1 MFPAPTGKDN
11 VTLRKLSV
19 PEVPTMLL
27 RVTADWMTGT
37 DVNTDEVVP
46 PHVYVYAGAT
56 PASVQA
62 TEHLS
67 IAICRPLVVSVF
79 KSDD

>member
-19 PEVPTMLL
+19 PEVPTMLFS
-27 RVTADWMTGT
+27 VTAAWMTGT

-46 PHVYVYAGAT
+46 PHVYAGAT

-62 TEHLS
+62 TEHL
-67 IAICRPLVVSVF
+67 
-79 KSDD
+79 